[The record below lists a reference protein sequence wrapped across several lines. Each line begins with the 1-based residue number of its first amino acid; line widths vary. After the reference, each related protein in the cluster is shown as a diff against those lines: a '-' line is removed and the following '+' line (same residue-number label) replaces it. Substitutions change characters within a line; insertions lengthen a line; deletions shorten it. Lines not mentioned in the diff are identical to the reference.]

1 MRLWTSLKVAVVL
14 GGTVIVIVTALISG
28 TDVNAY
34 KATIAAAIEAQTG
47 RKVVF
52 GGDIALSLGRTTTL
66 TVHDVQLANVA
77 GGSGPYMLRV
87 AEATAEVDAWLLRR
101 GEIAIQRLILRGV
114 DVLVDIDKQGHTN
127 FDFAT
132 AGSDK
137 PGNAGGRVGDLLL
150 QRIGDVDV
158 RDAKVTIH
166 DARDGQTQQLSFQRL
181 QLGDAGNESLMS
193 IAAAGRLDTAAISL
207 SFDLEGRVG
216 GIAALVAQNELYPVD
231 LRGTVNG
238 VKVAAAGTIADP
250 FAAAGLV
257 LHIDVSAANL
267 SSFTPLFDAELPPVG
282 PVRLVASLT
291 GTPSEFALGDLS
303 LVVDESRITGDL
315 SVDLSG
321 ERLNLEGRL
330 SATRLDLTPWFVSDD
345 NTQASE
351 PERLLNNDPI
361 PFTALQDFDGKLSIT
376 AETLVVPDLLF
387 RDAALSFAL
396 SDGQLRVTPASARF
410 DGRKFSGEL
419 AVDTL
424 ANPPA
429 VSLKLAARDFDVGGI
444 LARIFDDEFVRGFG
458 GMDLIIEGR
467 GWSLAEVVGSSAGHV
482 RVLMDAGQVKTGS
495 LGLLVG
501 GVSELLPGLGSGN
514 AEWTAINCVAGD
526 FELRGGVATSRIA
539 LLDTE
544 VLRLVGEGQIDM
556 ANDTLEFYV
565 APSAKKPTLNV
576 AVPVNLSGPLAD
588 PSITPDELSL
598 LRRLGGLVGA
608 IIFPPA
614 AILTLGSLGSHD
626 NPCLEAVQSV
636 ETPPPPAEPADWN
649 VHPEA
654 GVPPESGT
662 DSAERLID
670 AVKQLLP
677 LRGNDT

>member
-77 GGSGPYMLRV
+77 GGSGPNMLRI

-114 DVLVDIDKQGHTN
+114 DVLVEIDKQGHTN
-127 FDFAT
+127 FDFAN

-137 PGNAGGRVGDLLL
+137 PGNASGSVGDLLI

-166 DARDGQTQQLSFQRL
+166 DARIGQTQQLSFQRL
-181 QLGDAGNESLMS
+181 RLRDAGNESLMS
-193 IAAAGRLDTAAISL
+193 IAATGRLDAEAISL

-216 GIAALVAQNELYPVD
+216 VIAALVAQNKLYPVD

-238 VKVAAAGTIADP
+238 VRVAAAGTIADP

-257 LHIDVSAANL
+257 LHVDVSAANL
-267 SSFTPLFDAELPPVG
+267 SSFTQLFDEELPSVG

-291 GTPSEFALGDLS
+291 GTPAEFALGDLS
-303 LVVDESRITGDL
+303 LVVDESRISGDF

-321 ERLNLEGRL
+321 ERLSLEGHL

-345 NTQASE
+345 ETQASE
-351 PERLLNNDPI
+351 SERLLNNDPI

-376 AETLVVPDLLF
+376 AETLVVPGLLF

-410 DGRKFSGEL
+410 DGREFSGDL

-424 ANPPA
+424 ANPPV

-444 LARIFDDEFVRGFG
+444 LARIFDDEFMRGDG
-458 GMDLIIEGR
+458 GMDLNIEGR
-467 GWSLAEVVGSSAGHV
+467 GWSLAEVVGSSSGHV

-526 FELRGGVATSRIA
+526 FDLRGGVATSRIA
-539 LLDTE
+539 LLDSE

-556 ANDTLEFYV
+556 AHDTLEFYV

-576 AVPVNLSGPLAD
+576 AVPVNL
-588 PSITPDELSL
+588 
-598 LRRLGGLVGA
+598 
-608 IIFPPA
+608 
-614 AILTLGSLGSHD
+614 
-626 NPCLEAVQSV
+626 
-636 ETPPPPAEPADWN
+636 
-649 VHPEA
+649 
-654 GVPPESGT
+654 
-662 DSAERLID
+662 
-670 AVKQLLP
+670 
-677 LRGNDT
+677 